1 MMVDSFDLISLDYSI
16 DPFVLPSP
24 STSTE
29 DKFSRIDL
37 SADSSSSLPSP
48 SPFYKPRKSVS
59 SAPPAV
65 ITIAEDDTDSVISD
79 IPFLAPK
86 R

>member
-1 MMVDSFDLISLDYSI
+1 MLVDSFDLISLDYTT

-29 DKFSRIDL
+29 DNFSRINL
-37 SADSSSSLPSP
+37 SAHSLPLLPSP
-48 SPFYKPRKSVS
+48 SPFYKPRKSVP
-59 SAPPAV
+59 SAPPTV
-65 ITIAEDDTDSVISD
+65 INIAEDDTDSMISD